1 MTAVLFVSTT
11 VQKFINLMSP
21 IEALVDEAKLIVDA
35 NGITIKCVDPAHVA
49 MAEMVIKKEA
59 FNDFGF
65 SENTSE
71 KEEFGIKLRGHKKQ
85 KDGILDVLNK
95 PELRG
100 SKNKPNVLDLE
111 FYFRE
116 KIDKNGSSTT
126 VGYIDVRTKVMEC
139 LFKRT
144 LEQPDTIGISDPTVP
159 HLNLNTSYEVR
170 SAKLFKKITKFAG
183 DVSDHIVIKEDFMD
197 DKRTMLVLEFL
208 KGEEK
213 EEQCRIILGSF
224 SNVLKREANGP
235 IARAVYPSDYIS
247 NLAESL
253 CRCFGDYQTII
264 MDFNTDYPIRMTCI
278 DDKKTLYYL
287 LAPRIESEK

>member
-35 NGITIKCVDPAHVA
+35 NGITIKCVDPSHVA

-59 FNDFGF
+59 FNDFSF

-71 KEEFGIKLRGHKKQ
+71 KEEFGLKLRGHKKQ

-100 SKNKPNVLDLE
+100 SKNRPNILDLK

-116 KIDKNGSSTT
+116 KIEKSGSSRI
-126 VGYIDVRTKVMEC
+126 VGYIDVSSKVMEC

-144 LEQPDTIGISDPTVP
+144 LEQPDTVGISDPKVP

-170 SAKLFKKITKFAG
+170 GTKLLKQITKFA
-183 DVSDHIVIKEDFMD
+183 SDISDCIVIKEEFMD
-197 DKRTMLVLEFL
+197 DNKVMLVVEFL
-208 KGEEK
+208 RDDEK
-213 EEQCRIILGSF
+213 KEQCRIILGSF
-224 SNVLKREANGP
+224 SSVLKREANGP
-235 IARAVYPSDYIS
+235 ITRAVYPSDYIS

-253 CRCFGDYQTII
+253 CRCFGDYHAVL
-264 MDFNTDYPIRMTCI
+264 MDFNTDYPIRLACT
-278 DDKKTLYYL
+278 DDEKSLYYL